1 MQCATKAL
9 GTQPPVQLGFP
20 DGELGHYAADPSRL
34 VQLGMRLHAELQ
46 RLRPDAL
53 VTWGADG
60 GPPHP
65 DHKLVSDVVTQ
76 LVRAGAP
83 GVPERLFYAYISA
96 EGMRVM
102 NPARGAPPFAV
113 PLAKYFTVHI
123 PFTPADF
130 EAARRSMAC
139 HRTQYSDEILQRVTE
154 ASRQEWNGVL
164 PLVPL
169 LRVGGGERFVRV
181 PVADGRLIHSRHH
194 HWATMT
200 RAAGPR
206 TAATGGMASRTPAAR
221 HRGRAASRWPPVLPD
236 STPTSSAIRQSPSR
250 RSGRDAG
257 TSTSCFSSPAATAAL
272 RSDSIS
278 RRVARALAR
287 R

>member
-1 MQCATKAL
+1 MRLRIVVSAVALTLTFSMPAPSGGQAAPKVLVAVFAHADDEVTVSPVLARYAREGVLVHVIVTTDGAQGGSYTSIPRGPELARVRSEEMECATKAL

-113 PLAKYFTVHI
+113 PLAKYFTVHV

-139 HRTQYSDEILQRVTE
+139 HRTQYTDEILQRVTE

-169 LRVGGGERFVRV
+169 L
-181 PVADGRLIHSRHH
+181 AS
-194 HWATMT
+194 
-200 RAAGPR
+200 AAGNDLF
-206 TAATGGMASRTPAAR
+206 ASR
-221 HRGRAASRWPPVLPD
+221 
-236 STPTSSAIRQSPSR
+236 
-250 RSGRDAG
+250 
-257 TSTSCFSSPAATAAL
+257 
-272 RSDSIS
+272 
-278 RRVARALAR
+278 
-287 R
+287 